1 MTEKAELYYKKLY
14 PKKEPELKETD
25 PEFAELFYNF
35 SLDDVVNS
43 DGLKD
48 RTRMMAVLAALI
60 GCQGVEEFAGG
71 SSRERFDMGVA
82 PEEVKEITYQAVAY
96 LGIGRVRPFLTVVN
110 WVFRQQEIPLPT
122 KGADDGRKKGAK
134 EKRRGKAGRNFR
146 RRDERLC
153 SVRPR

>member
-60 GCQGVEEFAGG
+60 GCQGVEEFAEILPGALH
-71 SSRERFDMGVA
+71 MGVA

-110 WVFRQQEIPLPT
+110 
-122 KGADDGRKKGAK
+122 
-134 EKRRGKAGRNFR
+134 
-146 RRDERLC
+146 
-153 SVRPR
+153 